1 MSDCGCQVE
10 AHNAAQR
17 RTLRILLA
25 VNGLMFGMEIFT
37 GLLAHSTALIADSL
51 DMLADAIVYGISLA
65 AIQKT
70 ALHKAQ
76 AALLSGG
83 FQILLAGLVVIDG
96 LRRFLTG
103 SDPEPGWMLGMGLLA
118 LAANLYCLSL
128 IARHRRGEVHMRA
141 SWIFSRNDVIANVG
155 VIGAG
160 ILVQLL
166 QSRLPDLFVGLAIAL
181 LVLWGGI
188 QIVQDAQ
195 QARRAA
201 LRPPQRQP

>member
-10 AHNAAQR
+10 ARNAAQR

-25 VNGLMFGMEIFT
+25 VNGLMFGLEIFT

-83 FQILLAGLVVIDG
+83 FQILLAGLVVVDG

>member
-10 AHNAAQR
+10 ARNAAQR

-25 VNGLMFGMEIFT
+25 VNGLMFGLEIFT

-83 FQILLAGLVVIDG
+83 FQILLAGLVVVDG

-141 SWIFSRNDVIANVG
+141 SWIFF
-155 VIGAG
+155 
-160 ILVQLL
+160 
-166 QSRLPDLFVGLAIAL
+166 PE
-181 LVLWGGI
+181 
-188 QIVQDAQ
+188 
-195 QARRAA
+195 
-201 LRPPQRQP
+201 